1 MSRFL
6 RFSLVLA
13 VAAFCAIAQQSDLK
27 PTVILISFDGFRP
40 DYIDRTSS
48 PNFHRFVTE
57 GVRAKAMYSC
67 FPSKTFPNH
76 YSIVTGLY
84 PEHHGIVSNNFF
96 DPELNETYNAFR
108 DIAKETRWYGGEPI
122 WVTAESQGQIAASFF
137 WVGSEVSI
145 KGRQPS
151 RWKKYD
157 HNFPNAQRVDTVL
170 SWLDLP
176 ASIRPS
182 CITLYFALL
191 DDAGHR
197 SGPDSPNTMFVVEQA
212 DSVVGRLIAGLENR
226 KLLDKVNIVIV
237 SDHGMSQLSPD
248 RVVYLED
255 YIDSTDSRVVD
266 WSPVAALIPASGREE
281 KVYDALKNA
290 HPNLKLYRKNEI
302 PELWHY
308 RDNPRISQLLA
319 VADDGW
325 TIARRRSQRGERRL
339 SGGNHGYDPRLPS
352 MHALFLARG
361 PVFKQRFVAE
371 PFENIHV
378 YSLLCKILSLTTAPN
393 DGDLRHIMNILR

>member
-1 MSRFL
+1 MRL
-6 RFSLVLA
+6 RKTILLLV
-13 VAAFCAIAQQSDLK
+13 VAALCALAQPPDFK

-48 PNFHRFVTE
+48 PSFRRMAAE
-57 GVRAKAMYSC
+57 GVRAKALISC

-84 PEHHGIVSNNFF
+84 PAKHGIVSNTFF
-96 DPELNETYNAFR
+96 DAELNATYNAFR
-108 DIAKETRWYGGEPI
+108 DVAKEPRWYGGEPI

-137 WVGSEVSI
+137 WVGSEVPI
-145 KGRQPS
+145 NGEHPS
-151 RWKKYD
+151 RWKPYE
-157 HNFPNAQRVDTVL
+157 HGFPNAQRVDTVL

-176 ASIRPS
+176 ASNRPT

-191 DDAGHR
+191 DDAGHS
-197 SGPDSPNTMFVVEQA
+197 SGPDSPKTLFVVEQA
-212 DSVVGRLIAGLENR
+212 DSIVGRLVAGLENR
-226 KLLDKVNIVIV
+226 KLLDKVNIIIV

-266 WSPVAALIPASGREE
+266 WSPVTALIPEDGKDE
-281 KVYDALKNA
+281 KVFNALKNA
-290 HPNLKLYRKNEI
+290 HPSLKVYRKSEI
-302 PELWHY
+302 PAQWHY
-308 RDNPRISQLLA
+308 NKSPRIAPLTA

-325 TIARRRSQRGERRL
+325 TIARKRTQGGNRRL

-361 PVFKQRFVAE
+361 PAFKKGFFAE
-371 PFENIHV
+371 PFENVHI
-378 YSLLCKILSLTTAPN
+378 YNILCKILSLTPAPN
-393 DGDLRHIMNILR
+393 DGDLKEVLDILK